1 MSLSV
6 PMVLAIQTA
15 SAALASLMA
24 PAKILV
30 GASTLGYCRARSSVL
45 RNLMIY
51 GGILLLMIA
60 VLGFI
65 FLQLGY

>member
-15 SAALASLMA
+15 SAALASLMS

-30 GASTLGYCRARSSVL
+30 GASTLGIAGQEGSVL
-45 RNLMIY
+45 RNLLIY
-51 GGILLLMIA
+51 GGILLLVIA
-60 VLGFI
+60 VMGFVL
-65 FLQLGY
+65 LQLGY